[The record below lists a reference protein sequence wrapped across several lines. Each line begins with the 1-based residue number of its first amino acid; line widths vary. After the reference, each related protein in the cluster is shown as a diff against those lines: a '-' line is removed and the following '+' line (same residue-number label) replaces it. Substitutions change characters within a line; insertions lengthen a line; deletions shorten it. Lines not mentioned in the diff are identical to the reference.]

1 MQRAAASG
9 EVSVG
14 DLAYHVAKAADEA
27 HVFPRK
33 MTAQERQRETALWVM
48 QELVTL
54 EDRQSL
60 EGRGLMRVSLGRKPS
75 WQLPKGL
82 TALGL
87 DETEAWDL
95 LAELI
100 RSVRQQGAITMPE
113 GVAANDEGFDPRR
126 GPIYVRG
133 TGPEAKRKVISWLPT
148 RGVNRRLDYVRAAAR
163 RARQPGKAR
172 GGASGLLEVPRC
184 DCVTGGWSPA
194 MT

>member
-1 MQRAAASG
+1 M
-9 EVSVG
+9 SVG
-14 DLAYHVAKAADEA
+14 DLAYHVVKAADEA

-60 EGRGLMRVSLGRKPS
+60 EGRGLIRVNLGRRS

-100 RSVRQQGAITMPE
+100 RGVRAPVFLVLNKIDQIPG
-113 GVAANDEGFDPRR
+113 DPD
-126 GPIYVRG
+126 PAEL
-133 TGPEAKRKVISWLPT
+133 TPAEKA
-148 RGVNRRLDYVRAAAR
+148 AAAR
-163 RARQPGKAR
+163 KAAGPWAARTCTTGATRRTRASIRRPSAG
-172 GGASGLLEVPRC
+172 
-184 DCVTGGWSPA
+184 
-194 MT
+194 